1 MQEEI
6 ARLRQEA
13 ERDIQAATTVEA
25 LEDVRR
31 TYLGRRGRL
40 PALFEL
46 LRKLPESERP
56 AIGEALNDARR
67 AIQSQLAQQAERTL
81 REMAHRGEAM
91 PRQFHEVVE
100 TKFGLSVGVADELIR
115 GPLGLRLERERID
128 ITLPGWHRHLG
139 RRHILSRTVEEVQE
153 IFIRMGFDLVDGT
166 EMETDECNFE
176 HLNIPRDHPAR
187 DTMDTFYI
195 SDDLLLRTHTT
206 VVDAR
211 IMRGRRPPMR
221 VLTAGRCYRR
231 DVVDATHMPVF
242 HQVDGFMVG
251 EGITFADLKG
261 VLIAFAREMFGPEA
275 RVRFQPSYFP
285 FTEPSAEVAV
295 WFNGIWLELGGCGMF
310 HPRVLEMAGI
320 DPERYTA
327 FAFGGF
333 GDRVVMARYGIPD
346 IRLFW
351 ENDLRLLRQF

>member
-1 MQEEI
+1 MRDQIEWVV
-6 ARLRQEA
+6 AEA
-13 ERDIQAATTVEA
+13 EREIAAAATVEA
-25 LEDVRR
+25 LEEVRR

-40 PALFEL
+40 AALFD
-46 LRKLPESERP
+46 RLPQLPQEERP
-56 AIGEALNDARR
+56 AVGRALNELRTRIEEEFRRRSADLAARAQEAR
-67 AIQSQLAQQAERTL
+67 LAEERL
-81 REMAHRGEAM
+81 D
-91 PRQFHEVVE
+91 V
-100 TKFGLSVGVADELIR
+100 
-115 GPLGLRLERERID
+115 
-128 ITLPGWHRHLG
+128 TLPGWRRHLG
-139 RRHILSRTVEEVQE
+139 RRHILSRTLEEVQQ
-153 IFIRMGFDLVDGT
+153 IFVRMGFELVDGS
-166 EMETDECNFE
+166 EVETDEYNFE
-176 HLNIPRDHPAR
+176 RLNIPPDHPAR
-187 DTMDTFYI
+187 DSMDTFYI
-195 SDDLLLRTHTT
+195 GGDLLLRTHTT
-206 VVDAR
+206 VVDVR
-211 IMRGRRPPMR
+211 IMRERRPPMR
-221 VLTAGRCYRR
+221 ILTAGRCYRR

-261 VLIAFAREMFGPEA
+261 VLITFAREMFGPEA

-295 WFNGIWLELGGCGMF
+295 WFNGGWLELGGCGMF

-346 IRLFW
+346 IRMFW